1 MIHASKFASFAPM
14 QPIYPP
20 AFFHR
25 IRCLI
30 GPHVMLIWAAL
41 VGLLGALATIAFRE
55 SLAGMQVLLGG
66 HSDSLVEIAAGLS
79 WPVRLAL
86 PCAGGVVAGIL
97 LVLAKRRTDST
108 PPDYME
114 AIVVGDGRIPLAQTL
129 LRGMSSLCTISSGG
143 SIGREGPMVQL
154 AAMCASIAGSLARFD
169 PPRLRLLVAC
179 GAAAG
184 IASAYNAPIASAFFV
199 TEIVLGNIA
208 IDSLGPMMI
217 AAVAANIT
225 MRRLPGYQP
234 TYLMP
239 AFPFVPGMEV
249 ALFIMLGIL
258 AGLAAPQFLRLLDMT
273 RRGFQKSG
281 LPLPLRLGVGG
292 LGVGLLSIW
301 VPQVWGN
308 GYSVV
313 NSLLHSP
320 WAWSAVLAVLFFKVA
335 ATLCTA
341 GSGAVGGIFTPTL
354 FVGAALG
361 QLFGQMVHGLF
372 PGLAAAPAAYAI
384 VGMGAFLAAS
394 TGAPLMA
401 ILMIFEMTLSY
412 QIMLPLMLACVIAYF
427 LARGI
432 GPSMYEVTARHRQ
445 AELMRQSLRATQM
458 QALVQPAQTV
468 LTLDA
473 SVADMLAMFGRHA
486 VKYIYIVDEANRYR
500 GVVALRDLATATPDG
515 AGKSAR
521 DFLHSDLLPL
531 ITPDMTL
538 VDAYRQFLVHHGER
552 LPVVRSLDDPVLLGA
567 IRKTEI
573 LSAFAELQQ
582 KEPFSSN

>member
-1 MIHASKFASFAPM
+1 
-14 QPIYPP
+14 
-20 AFFHR
+20 
-25 IRCLI
+25 
-30 GPHVMLIWAAL
+30 MLFWAAL
-41 VGLLGALATIAFRE
+41 VGVLGALATIAFRE
-55 SLAGMQVLLGG
+55 GLAGTQHLLGG
-66 HSDSLVEIAAGLS
+66 HSGSFVEMAAGLS
-79 WPVRLAL
+79 WPVRLVL
-86 PCAGGVVAGIL
+86 PCAGGVLAGFFL
-97 LVLAKRRTDST
+97 SLAKRRADSA
-108 PPDYME
+108 PNDYME
-114 AIVVGDGRIPLAQTL
+114 AIVVGDGRIPVGQTL
-129 LRGMSSLCTISSGG
+129 LRGASSLCTISSGG

-154 AAMCASIAGSLARFD
+154 AAMCASVVGSLARFD
-169 PPRLRLLVAC
+169 PRRLRLLVAC

-225 MRRLPGYQP
+225 MRRLPGYHP

-239 AFPFVPGMEV
+239 AFPFVPGIEV
-249 ALFIMLGIL
+249 ALFIVLGGL
-258 AGLAAPQFLRLLDMT
+258 AGLAAPQFLRLLDLM
-273 RRGFQKSG
+273 RRGFQRSG
-281 LPLPLRLGVGG
+281 LPLPMRLGAGG

-320 WAWSAVLAVLFFKVA
+320 WAWSAVLAILVFKVA

-361 QLFGQMVHGLF
+361 QLFGQIVHGLF

-427 LARGI
+427 LARGVG
-432 GPSMYEVTARHRQ
+432 GPSMYEVTARHRH
-445 AELMRQSLRATQM
+445 AALMRQSLRATQM
-458 QALVQPAQTV
+458 QALVEPAQTV

-473 SVADMLAMFGRHA
+473 SVSDMLAMFGSHA
-486 VKYIYIVDEANRYR
+486 VKYIYIVDAANRYR
-500 GVVALRDLATATPDG
+500 GVVALRDLATAAMDG

-521 DFLHSDLLPL
+521 DFLHPDLLPL

-538 VDAYRQFLVHHGER
+538 ADAYRQFLLHHGER
-552 LPVVRSLDDPVLLGA
+552 LPVVQSKEEPLLLGA

-582 KEPFSSN
+582 KDPF